1 MHRLTRGKPG
11 RSIDIE
17 YPPTTERPPPLNLPR
32 LPPSGSLERDLTL
45 GTVDAAAYSVMV
57 GCGETYFPAFALA
70 VGASPLVVGMTASIP
85 LLVGASI
92 QLASPLAISRVGGH
106 RRWVILC
113 TMIQAVSFVPMVW
126 WALNGHAHA
135 WQLLAATSLYWGAG
149 MAAAGAWYTWMA
161 GLIPGRLRAT
171 YFAKRNRMAQAAVL
185 VAFVSAALLLQA
197 EDTRDKALVGF
208 AILFAVAAIARLV
221 STSCLIAT
229 RERPAVRRGTGES
242 KPPLALFARIRAG
255 WRVLHTGQAGSLV
268 AFLCCFTFGIQLAGP
283 YFTPYMLKA
292 VGFSYGQYLVV
303 IAAGILVKALL
314 LPSIGKL
321 GSRIGPWRLLRYAG
335 LSIVPL
341 TLLWLPSSEV
351 AWLVVVQ
358 LLAGACWAAY
368 ELSVGLLL
376 FEVAGD
382 KERGHIVGIYNLGI
396 ALATVAGAG
405 CGGLILRWLGEDRS
419 AYAAVFAASAL
430 ARLLAVPLLAW
441 LRRTAPRSSITDQPP
456 G

>member
-1 MHRLTRGKPG
+1 LK
-11 RSIDIE
+11 
-17 YPPTTERPPPLNLPR
+17 LFR
-32 LPPSGSLERDLTL
+32 LPPRGSLERDLTV
-45 GTVDAAAYSVMV
+45 GTIDAAAYSVMV

-70 VGASPLVVGMTASIP
+70 VGGSPLVVGMVASVP
-85 LLVGASI
+85 LLVGALI

-113 TMIQAVSFVPMVW
+113 TMIQATAFVPMVW
-126 WALNGHAHA
+126 WALRGHANA

-149 MAAAGAWYTWMA
+149 MAAVGAWYPWMA

-197 EDTRDKALVGF
+197 EVTRDKALVGF
-208 AILFAVAAIARLV
+208 AILFTVAAIARLV
-221 STSCLIAT
+221 STSCLVAT
-229 RERPAVRRGTGES
+229 REQPIGRKGTPES
-242 KPPLALFARIRAG
+242 KPALGIMARIRAG
-255 WRVLHTGQAGSLV
+255 WRGLHAGQAGRLV
-268 AFLCCFTFGIQLAGP
+268 AFLCCFTFGIQLAAP

-292 VGFSYGQYLVV
+292 IGFSYGQFLVV

-314 LPSIGKL
+314 LPVIGKL
-321 GSRIGPWRLLRYAG
+321 GSRIGPWRLLRYAA

-341 TLLWLPSSEV
+341 SLLWLPSSEV
-351 AWLVVVQ
+351 PWLVCVQ
-358 LLAGACWAAY
+358 LLAGTCWAAY
-368 ELSVGLLL
+368 ELATGLLL

-382 KERGHIVGIYNLGI
+382 RERGHIVGIYNLGF
-396 ALATVAGAG
+396 AVATVAGAG
-405 CGGLILRWLGEDRS
+405 CGGMLLRWLGEDRS

-430 ARLLAVPLLAW
+430 VRLLAVPLL
-441 LRRTAPRSSITDQPP
+441 LRLRKTEPNALRKDQPP

>member
-1 MHRLTRGKPG
+1 MEKP
-11 RSIDIE
+11 
-17 YPPTTERPPPLNLPR
+17 PPTERRLLLKLPR
-32 LPPSGSLERDLTL
+32 LPPRGSLGRDLTV
-45 GTVDAAAYSVMV
+45 GTIDAAAYSVMV

-70 VGASPLVVGMTASIP
+70 VGASPLVVGMVASVP

-113 TMIQAVSFVPMVW
+113 TMIQAVAFVPMVW
-126 WALNGHAHA
+126 WALWGHADA

-161 GLIPGRLRAT
+161 GLIPARLRAT
-171 YFAKRNRMAQAAVL
+171 YFARRNRMAQAAVL

-208 AILFAVAAIARLV
+208 AILFTVAAIARLA
-221 STSCLIAT
+221 STACLIAT
-229 RERPAVRRGTGES
+229 RDRPAARGGASEPTS
-242 KPPLALFARIRAG
+242 PLGLMARIRAG
-255 WRVLHTGQAGSLV
+255 LAGLQAGQAGRLV

-292 VGFSYGQYLVV
+292 LGFSYGQFLLV
-303 IAAGILVKALL
+303 IAAGILVKALF

-335 LSIVPL
+335 FAIVPL
-341 TLLWLPSSEV
+341 SLLWLPSSNV
-351 AWLVVVQ
+351 AWLVCVQ
-358 LLAGACWAAY
+358 LLAGTCWAAY
-368 ELSVGLLL
+368 ELAIGLLL

-382 KERGHIVGIYNLGI
+382 QKRGNVVGIYNLGI
-396 ALATVAGAG
+396 AVATVAGAG
-405 CGGLILRWLGEDRS
+405 CGGLLLRWLGEDRM
-419 AYAAVFAASAL
+419 AYAAVFAASAIM
-430 ARLLAVPLLAW
+430 RMLAVPLLLRLRKAEPW
-441 LRRTAPRSSITDQPP
+441 LSTSDQPP

>member
-1 MHRLTRGKPG
+1 MK
-11 RSIDIE
+11 
-17 YPPTTERPPPLNLPR
+17 LPR
-32 LPPSGSLERDLTL
+32 LPPRGSLERDLTV
-45 GTVDAAAYSVMV
+45 GTIDAAAYSVMV

-70 VGASPLVVGMTASIP
+70 VGATPLVVGMVASVP

-113 TMIQAVSFVPMVW
+113 TMIQATAFVPMVW
-126 WALNGHAHA
+126 WALRGHAHA
-135 WQLLAATSLYWGAG
+135 WQLLTATSLYWGAG

-171 YFAKRNRMAQAAVL
+171 YFAKRNRMAQVAVL

-208 AILFAVAAIARLV
+208 AILFTVAAIARLV

-229 RERPAVRRGTGES
+229 RERSAARRGVPES
-242 KPPLALFARIRAG
+242 KPPVGLLARIRSGVAG
-255 WRVLHTGQAGSLV
+255 LHTGQAGRLV
-268 AFLCCFTFGIQLAGP
+268 AFLCCFTFGIQMAGP

-292 VGFSYGQYLVV
+292 VGFSYGQFLFV
-303 IAAGILVKALL
+303 IAAGILVKALF

-321 GSRIGPWRLLRYAG
+321 GSRIGPWRLLRWAAIA
-335 LSIVPL
+335 IVPL
-341 TLLWLPSSEV
+341 SLLWLPSSEV
-351 AWLVVVQ
+351 PWLVCVQ
-358 LLAGACWAAY
+358 LLAGTCWAAY
-368 ELSVGLLL
+368 ELAVGLLL

-382 KERGHIVGIYNLGI
+382 KVRGNVVGIYNLGI
-396 ALATVAGAG
+396 AVATVAGAG
-405 CGGLILRWLGEDRS
+405 CGGLLLGWLGEDRS
-419 AYAAVFAASAL
+419 AYGAVFAASA
-430 ARLLAVPLLAW
+430 AIRLLAVPLL
-441 LRRTAPRSSITDQPP
+441 LRLKKTAANPSVNDQPA